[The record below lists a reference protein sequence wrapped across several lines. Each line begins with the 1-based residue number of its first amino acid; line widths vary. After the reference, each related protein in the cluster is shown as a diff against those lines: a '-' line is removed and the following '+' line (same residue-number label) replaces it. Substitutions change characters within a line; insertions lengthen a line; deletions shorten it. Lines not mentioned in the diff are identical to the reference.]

1 MLEVQMIR
9 YVIIYCGWWLL
20 FVIGSAKVMAE
31 SSSMNLA
38 LPSMGS
44 SYGTDSIRSGDL
56 DCKNSIGGATN
67 FELGVTGIVDNAVS
81 PFSSDDPANPMT
93 KDVGIYARI
102 VIPLDAP
109 KERINCNTLYQLEL
123 QRRRIEVQKL
133 QQELDNL
140 RRLQK
145 QAFEN

>member
-1 MLEVQMIR
+1 MIR

-20 FVIGSAKVMAE
+20 LVICSAKAIAD
-31 SSSMNLA
+31 SSSLNLA
-38 LPSMGS
+38 LPSMGAT
-44 SYGTDSIRSGDL
+44 YGTDSIRAGDL

-67 FELGVTGIVDNAVS
+67 FELGVTGIIDNAVS

-93 KDVGIYARI
+93 KDVGVYARI
-102 VIPLDAP
+102 TIPLDAP

-123 QRRRIEVQKL
+123 QRRRVEVMKL
-133 QQELDNL
+133 QQELENL

-145 QAFEN
+145 QAGFEN